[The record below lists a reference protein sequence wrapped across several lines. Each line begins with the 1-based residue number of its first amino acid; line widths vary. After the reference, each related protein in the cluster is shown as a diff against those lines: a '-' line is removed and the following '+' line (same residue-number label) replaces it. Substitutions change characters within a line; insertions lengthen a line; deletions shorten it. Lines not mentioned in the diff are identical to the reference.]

1 MSGRTD
7 VDGGR
12 RVDGHHAL
20 HFFSSPSLRPSL
32 CVVSRVHQLSYNFF
46 PLSLFFLSVPSL
58 EPLTPESTQHNK
70 TALISAAPKDTAAAA
85 MSELDSA
92 ICGAVA

>member
-7 VDGGR
+7 GG

-46 PLSLFFLSVPSL
+46 PLSLSSFFLSVPSL
-58 EPLTPESTQHNK
+58 EPLSPESTQHNK